1 MNIKIGVI
9 FGGKSVEHEVSIISG
24 LQTFHAIDRAIY
36 DVIPIYIAKDG
47 AWYTGEKLAD
57 IEHFKRMDELLA
69 SCQKVLVS
77 ANADEHALFAYPK
90 AFSLFGKPL
99 IDTIDV
105 AFPVMHGTH
114 GEDGSLQGLFELM
127 NIPYIGC
134 DVLASAI
141 GMDKITQKMIFQA
154 VGLPIVEYTWF
165 YSRDW
170 AKGSEEFIEQT
181 EQMLT
186 YPMIVKPA
194 ALGSSIGVTKVEN
207 REELEAAIDTVRG
220 LCARVLIEQAV
231 TNLQEINCSVL
242 GDYEQVE
249 ASVCEEPVSSDVS
262 VLSFNDKYVSGDA
275 NKGMSGAK
283 RKIPAEIPE
292 EMADAIQKMAKTAFL
307 TLNCHGVVRIDFLVN
322 RETEHIYV
330 NEINTIPGSL
340 AFYLWEASGKTF
352 SQLTT
357 ALIELAL
364 KRQREKNSL
373 IFSYQSNILAGYSGA
388 KGVKK

>member
-1 MNIKIGVI
+1 MKIKVGVI

-24 LQTFHAIDRAIY
+24 LQAFHAIDRTMY
-36 DVIPIYIAKDG
+36 DVIPVYIAKDG
-47 AWYTGEKLAD
+47 IWYTGEKLAD
-57 IEHFKRMDELLA
+57 IENFKRMDELLA
-69 SCQKVLVS
+69 SCQKALIS

-90 AFSLFGKPL
+90 AFSFFGKPL
-99 IDTIDV
+99 LDKIDV

-127 NIPYIGC
+127 NIPYVGC

-170 AKGSEEFIEQT
+170 AKGGEEFVEQA
-181 EQMLT
+181 EQLLT

-194 ALGSSIGVTKVEN
+194 ALGSSIGVARAEN

-231 TNLQEINCSVL
+231 PNLQEINCSVL

-249 ASVCEEPVSSDVS
+249 ASVCEEPVSGLN
-262 VLSFNDKYVSGDA
+262 VLSFNDKYASGDSS
-275 NKGMSGAK
+275 KGMSGAK
-283 RKIPAEIPE
+283 RKIPAEIAE
-292 EMADAIQKMAKTAFL
+292 ETAETIQKMAKSAFL
-307 TLNCHGVVRIDFLVN
+307 TLNCHGVIRIDFLIN

-330 NEINTIPGSL
+330 NEINSIPGSL

-352 SQLTT
+352 TQLTT
-357 ALIELAL
+357 DLIHLAL

>member
-1 MNIKIGVI
+1 MKIRVGVI

-24 LQTFHAIDRAIY
+24 LQTFHAIDRSQY

-57 IEHFKRMDELLA
+57 VENFKRMDELLA

-90 AFSLFGKPL
+90 AFSLFAKPL
-99 IDTIDV
+99 LDKIDV

-127 NIPYIGC
+127 NIPYVGC

-170 AKGSEEFIEQT
+170 AKGGEEFIEQA

-194 ALGSSIGVTKVEN
+194 ALGSSIGVAKVEN

-231 TNLQEINCSVL
+231 TNLREVNCSVL

-249 ASVCEEPVSSDVS
+249 ASVCEEPVSAVN
-262 VLSFNDKYVSGDA
+262 VLSFDDKYVSGDSS
-275 NKGMSGAK
+275 KGMSGAK
-283 RKIPAEIPE
+283 RKIPAEIPD
-292 EMADAIQKMAKTAFL
+292 EMADTIQKMAKTAFL

-322 RETEHIYV
+322 RDTEHIYV

-357 ALIELAL
+357 ELIDLAL

>member
-1 MNIKIGVI
+1 MKMKVGVI
-9 FGGKSVEHEVSIISG
+9 FGGKSVEHEVSIISA
-24 LQTFHAIDRAIY
+24 LQTFHAIDRNEF
-36 DVIPIYIAKDG
+36 DVIPIYISKNGQWFA
-47 AWYTGEKLAD
+47 GEKLTE
-57 IEHFKRMDELLA
+57 IENFKRMDDLLA
-69 SCQKVLVS
+69 GCEKVLIS
-77 ANADEHALFAYPK
+77 ANGDEHALFAYPK
-90 AFSLFGKPL
+90 AFSLFAKPL
-99 IDTIDV
+99 LEKIDV

-114 GEDGSLQGLFELM
+114 GEDGAMQGLFELM
-127 NIPYIGC
+127 NLPYVGC

-170 AKGSEEFIEQT
+170 VKGGGEFIEQA

-194 ALGSSIGVTKVEN
+194 ALGSSIGVAKAEN

-231 TNLQEINCSVL
+231 APLQEINCSVL
-242 GDYEQVE
+242 GDYEHVE
-249 ASVCEEPVSSDVS
+249 ASVCEEPVGSLN
-262 VLSFNDKYVSGDA
+262 VLSFDDKYVSGDA
-275 NKGMSGAK
+275 SKGMSGAK
-283 RKIPAEIPE
+283 RKIPAEIPD
-292 EMADAIQKMAKTAFL
+292 EMTEAIQKMAKSAFL
-307 TLNCHGVVRIDFLVN
+307 TLNCHGVVRIDFMVN
-322 RETEHIYV
+322 RDTERVYI

-340 AFYLWEASGKTF
+340 SFYLWEASGKSFT
-352 SQLTT
+352 QLTT
-357 ALIELAL
+357 DLINLAL

-373 IFSYQSNILAGYSGA
+373 TFSYQSNILAGFSGA